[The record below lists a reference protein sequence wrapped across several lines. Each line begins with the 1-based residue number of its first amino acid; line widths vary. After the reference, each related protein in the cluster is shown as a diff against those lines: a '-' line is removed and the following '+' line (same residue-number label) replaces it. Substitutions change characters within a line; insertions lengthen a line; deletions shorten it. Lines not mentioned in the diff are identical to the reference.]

1 MLSHASLVSS
11 STEKQNKEIWNVG
24 IASLH
29 YDAIKNKIH
38 DHSSMLCLV
47 NQIHKAIN
55 YVVPDITQGCGL
67 RTKTRSPRFLTMGK
81 SQMPL
86 ALEHFQNTALYT
98 HMYGLHNLHPSFGVD
113 LEEKRSLLTKR
124 ER

>member
-1 MLSHASLVSS
+1 MWELLVY
-11 STEKQNKEIWNVG
+11 TITPLK
-24 IASLH
+24 
-29 YDAIKNKIH
+29 IKFTTVQQ
-38 DHSSMLCLV
+38 MLCLV

-55 YVVPDITQGCGL
+55 YVPDINQGCGL
-67 RTKTRSPRFLTMGK
+67 KTKTRSPRFLTMVK